1 MLAGTPTLAKI
12 LTISMKN
19 KNAFKENDEYYKMKA
34 LTFSTFGNADVL
46 NYIDVPNPQLQANEV
61 LVQMKAIGLNF
72 ADIYRRK
79 GNYHLKGEPP
89 FIAGYEGAGVV
100 VDANGNTAFKMGDRI
115 GFADVP
121 FSNAE
126 LVAIPITHAIPLPNE
141 IDEVTAASVL
151 LQGLTA
157 HYLATDSHPTK
168 AGETVL
174 IHACAGGVG
183 QLLTQISKLLG
194 ARVIGL
200 TSSNDKAAIAL
211 AQGADKVFLYNEDW
225 KAQLMQYCPGGVDV
239 VYDSIGSTLQDSFA
253 VAKTCGQV
261 VFYGMAGGDPALVDP
276 RMLMDSSKTLT
287 GGDLWSYLTSKEER
301 IKRAHQLFEWII
313 NKQIHVAAPTRFS
326 LADGKAAHDFLE
338 SRKSTGKIILIP

>member
-1 MLAGTPTLAKI
+1 
-12 LTISMKN
+12 
-19 KNAFKENDEYYKMKA
+19 MKA
-34 LTFSTFGNADVL
+34 LTFSTFGNSDVL
-46 NYIDVPNPQLQANEV
+46 QYIDVPAPQLQANEI

-100 VDANGNTAFKMGDRI
+100 IDANGNAGFAIGDRI

-121 FSNAE
+121 FANAE
-126 LVAIPITHAIPLPNE
+126 LVAVPISHAIPLPAE
-141 IDEVTAASVL
+141 IDEATAASIL

-157 HYLATDSHPTK
+157 HYLATDSHKTQK
-168 AGETVL
+168 GETVL

-183 QLLTQISKLLG
+183 QILTQISKLLG
-194 ARVIGL
+194 AQVIGL

-211 AQGADKVFLYNEDW
+211 AQGADKVFLYNADW
-225 KAQLMQYCPGGVDV
+225 KAELLNAIPVGVDV

-253 VAKTCGQV
+253 VTKISGQV

-301 IKRAHQLFEWII
+301 IKRAYQLFNWIM
-313 NKQIHVAAPTRFS
+313 NKQIHVAAPTVFS

-338 SRKSTGKIILIP
+338 SRKSTGKIILVP